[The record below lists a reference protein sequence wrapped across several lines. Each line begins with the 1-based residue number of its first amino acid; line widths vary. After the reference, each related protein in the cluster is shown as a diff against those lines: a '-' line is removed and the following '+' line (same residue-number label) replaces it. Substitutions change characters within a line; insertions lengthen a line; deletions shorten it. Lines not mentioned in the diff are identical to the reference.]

1 MKKQMNE
8 ARGVPENIDNFSKIV
23 LDKVLENLRNNR
35 FQNAHNKLIL
45 IVNTP
50 TKFLK
55 DNQSVVID
63 KIEFNI
69 NFDFHS
75 SSDIKKIAN
84 LNSELKTKTDELLL
98 TGLAMEFKAYDDL
111 TKKGNLK
118 IVKSTIPIL
127 HINFLAST
135 SIYYVED
142 DVYKLIKDNY
152 DEILSLFGHEIMHYV
167 SGEVKGEED
176 LALMAKYLVVSKRD
190 NVTDIEPLND
200 FIFNLYYLISTENIV
215 RPTEFKTFLTSKRA
229 TKKQFLQSY
238 YDSNMFKKFNM
249 CENETYEKLY
259 NKIDEELAKN
269 QPKNIYNINT
279 KDTEIHKRL
288 REAIVNLINQG
299 GSLLKKIVADK
310 MPNSSLDEQDVVYS
324 KKLSIF
330 LKKHMFIK
338 QSSNKIIDVEK
349 TYRAII
355 KDMNN
360 TATKMKKKIAKIYE
374 DIPF

>member
-1 MKKQMNE
+1 MNE

-98 TGLAMEFKAYDDL
+98 AGLAMEFKAYDDL

-215 RPTEFKTFLTSKRA
+215 RPTEFKTFLTSKKA

-238 YDSNMFKKFNM
+238 YDSNMFKKFNI

-269 QPKNIYNINT
+269 EPKNVYNINT

-330 LKKHMFIK
+330 LKRHMFIK
-338 QSSNKIIDVEK
+338 QSPKKIIDVEK